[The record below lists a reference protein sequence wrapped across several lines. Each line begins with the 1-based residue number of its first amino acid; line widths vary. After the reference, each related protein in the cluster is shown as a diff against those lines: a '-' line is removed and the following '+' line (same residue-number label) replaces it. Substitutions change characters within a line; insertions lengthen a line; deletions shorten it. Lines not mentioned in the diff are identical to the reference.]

1 MAVIVLD
8 PGHGGT
14 TKIGGS
20 SPNNA
25 TGPNGLKEK
34 EVTLK
39 VAFAAEKAL
48 AASGH
53 QVVLT
58 RRGDNNLG
66 IVERAAVAKD
76 RRANVFVSIH
86 FNAPGGN
93 VPAQGTETWI
103 GVDHTD
109 ASKALATIVQ
119 RRVRDATGHRNRGV
133 KIGNVS
139 GVIKGSNHDR
149 RTANCLVEI
158 SFLSLQPAEEER
170 LRTQAYIDK
179 LGQAIA
185 DAILEHLTA
194 HELMPVGEEMAE
206 AMDIEAAPRQAR
218 AQAANGRHTAL
229 GASGEEE
236 DFGVPFDM
244 LDAFERLS
252 EMAPH
257 GSDSEVERDGNLRTL
272 SAPTIGFGP
281 NARAE
286 DVTAFS
292 REIVTDVMRRAGLAN
307 LVISSTSRS
316 PADQARVMFNNLE
329 RFGVDH
335 QKALYG
341 AAGDMVI
348 EVYRRAKRNGQPA
361 AEIKRLMTDEIVRV
375 GPTRVSRHASD
386 PNVLNVFDVAPSSVS
401 RRAAFEQA
409 VRADRRVAKF
419 IVPPSDPGY
428 HLEIP
433 QPGA

>member
-14 TKIGGS
+14 IKIGGS

-25 TGPNGLKEK
+25 TGPRGLKEK

-39 VAFAAEKAL
+39 VAFAAENAL
-48 AASGH
+48 AGSGH

-76 RRANVFVSIH
+76 RRAPVFVSIH
-86 FNAPGGN
+86 FNAPPGKD
-93 VPAQGTETWI
+93 PAQGTETWI
-103 GVDHTD
+103 GIDHTE

-133 KIGNVS
+133 KVGNVS

-185 DAILEHLTA
+185 DAILDHLTA
-194 HELMPVGEEMAE
+194 HELMPAVEEM
-206 AMDIEAAPRQAR
+206 DTEAAPQWAT
-218 AQAANGRHTAL
+218 AQAANGGPAAL
-229 GASGEEE
+229 GASDEGE

-257 GSDSEVERDGNLRTL
+257 GSDTKVERDGSLRTS
-272 SAPTIGFGP
+272 SAPTIGFGE
-281 NARAE
+281 NARAD
-286 DVTAFS
+286 DVTVFS
-292 REIVTDVMRRAGLAN
+292 RDIVIDVMRKAGLAH

-329 RFGVDH
+329 RFGIDH

-341 AAGDMVI
+341 AAGDQVI
-348 EVYRRAKRNGQPA
+348 EVYRRAKRDGQSA
-361 AEIKRLMTDEIVRV
+361 AEIKRLMTNEIVRV

>member
-66 IVERAAVAKD
+66 IVDRAEVARQ

-86 FNAPGGN
+86 FNAPGGS

-103 GVDHTD
+103 GEDHTE
-109 ASKALATIVQ
+109 ASKALATAVQ

-133 KIGNVS
+133 KVGNVS

-185 DAILEHLTA
+185 DAILEHLAA
-194 HELMPVGEEMAE
+194 HELMPAGEEMADE
-206 AMDIEAAPRQAR
+206 MDIEAAAGSVP
-218 AQAANGRHTAL
+218 AQAANGRHAEL

-236 DFGVPFDM
+236 GFGVPFNM

-257 GSDSEVERDGNLRTL
+257 GSDTAVERDENLRTL
-272 SAPTIGFGP
+272 SAPAIGFGP

-292 REIVTDVMRRAGLAN
+292 RGIVIDVMRKAGLAH

-341 AAGDMVI
+341 PAGDQVI
-348 EVYRRAKRNGQPA
+348 EVYRRAKRDGQSA
-361 AEIKRLMTDEIVRV
+361 TEIKRLMTNEIVRV

-433 QPGA
+433 QRGG

>member
-14 TKIGGS
+14 SKVGGS

-25 TGPNGLKEK
+25 TGPTGLKEK

-48 AASGH
+48 AASDH

-58 RRGDNNLG
+58 RRGDNNRG
-66 IVERAAVAKD
+66 IVERAAVAMQK
-76 RRANVFVSIH
+76 RADVFVSIH
-86 FNAPGGN
+86 CNAPGGS

-103 GVDHTD
+103 GIDHTE
-109 ASKALATIVQ
+109 ASKALATVVQ

-139 GVIKGSNHDR
+139 GVIKGANHDR
-149 RTANCLVEI
+149 STANCLVEI

-170 LRTQAYIDK
+170 LRTQAYIDT

-194 HELMPVGEEMAE
+194 HELMPAGEE
-206 AMDIEAAPRQAR
+206 MDIEAAPQWAT
-218 AQAANGRHTAL
+218 AYEANGGQYAEL
-229 GASGEEE
+229 GTLDEEE
-236 DFGVPFDM
+236 DFGVPFNM

-257 GSDSEVERDGNLRTL
+257 GSDTAVERDGNLRTL

-281 NARAE
+281 HARAE

-292 REIVTDVMRRAGLAN
+292 RDIVIDLMRKACLAH

-341 AAGDMVI
+341 AAGEQVI
-348 EVYRRAKRNGQPA
+348 EVYRRAKQGGRA
-361 AEIKRLMTDEIVRV
+361 VADIKRAMTDEIVRI

-386 PNVLNVFDVAPSSVS
+386 PNVLNVFDVAPSSVA

-433 QPGA
+433 QPGY